1 MNTSL
6 GAIPEMLYCNSGSSR
21 GGFPDVAVKARADM
35 KWFRSNIRMGSQLA
49 LLALAIQFLLSFGH
63 FHGGHASVAS
73 ADTTGQGLHNGIAFA
88 ADAAD
93 QAVSPAKVSG
103 PKVFAAK
110 IVRPV
115 RLKTSSDH
123 APLGHPG
130 DDCAICAVM
139 ALANTMLDAAPPLL
153 PSPYATAFSYGPV
166 AARFAEP
173 DPVRVAFQPRAPP
186 IA

>member
-35 KWFRSNIRMGSQLA
+35 KWFRSNIRLGSQFA

-63 FHGGHASVAS
+63 FHGGSASVAS
-73 ADTTGQGLHNGIAFA
+73 ADAKPPGLHDTVAFA
-88 ADAAD
+88 ANQLDASDRA
-93 QAVSPAKVSG
+93 ASLAKALS
-103 PKVFAAK
+103 PKVLGL
-110 IVRPV
+110 I
-115 RLKTSSDH
+115 RLKTSSDR
-123 APLGHPG
+123 APLDHAG

-153 PSPYATAFSYGPV
+153 LSPHATVFSYRPV
-166 AARFAEP
+166 AARFGEP
-173 DPVRVAFQPRAPP
+173 ESVRVAFQPRAPP

>member
-35 KWFRSNIRMGSQLA
+35 NWFRSNIRLGSRLA

-63 FHGGHASVAS
+63 FHGGSASVAS
-73 ADTTGQGLHNGIAFA
+73 ADATRPGLHDGVAFA
-88 ADAAD
+88 ATQLDASD
-93 QAVSPAKVSG
+93 QASPAEALR
-103 PKVFAAK
+103 PKVL
-110 IVRPV
+110 VRF
-115 RLKTSSDH
+115 KTSSDH
-123 APLGHPG
+123 VPLGHPE
-130 DDCAICAVM
+130 DCAICAVM
-139 ALANTMLDAAPPLL
+139 ALANTMLDAAPPVLL
-153 PSPYATAFSYGPV
+153 SPHAIAFSYGSI

-173 DPVRVAFQPRAPP
+173 DQLRIAFQPRAPP

>member
-6 GAIPEMLYCNSGSSR
+6 GAIPEMLYCNSRNSR
-21 GGFPDVAVKARADM
+21 GGFPNVAVKARADM
-35 KWFRSNIRMGSQLA
+35 KWFRSNIRLGSQLA

-63 FHGGHASVAS
+63 FHGGSAAIAS
-73 ADTTGQGLHNGIAFA
+73 AHATRPGVHGDIAFA
-88 ADAAD
+88 ADASD
-93 QAVSPAKVSG
+93 EAVSPADIPS
-103 PKVFAAK
+103 PKAFDAK
-110 IVRPV
+110 IVIPV

-123 APLGHPG
+123 APLGHAG

-153 PSPYATAFSYGPV
+153 PSPHATAFSYGPV

-173 DPVRVAFQPRAPP
+173 DLVRVAFQPRAPP